1 MTSGRWGGHGLNH
14 LEIYMSVY
22 MICILVVVSNMFD
35 FHPEFGE
42 DSHFDY
48 FCSNGSKPPTRYIFL
63 F

>member
-1 MTSGRWGGHGLNH
+1 MG
-14 LEIYMSVY
+14 VY